1 VGASS
6 PQLSDLNVV
15 PGVLIDG
22 EPTPI
27 RITAVLVDPDGTT
40 SSVGG
45 EILAGGVSKGFQMRD
60 DGQLGDTAADD
71 GIWTYETTLEVTGSG
86 SARIEVWALD
96 GDAVSPVMVVIVPVA
111 SEESTS
117 FLDWMMGSGLP
128 FLFAAIT
135 ILVVWGMFYS
145 ANRRKTLQDDLD
157 MIESWSAFDTRELD
171 DEPDTGNQE

>member
-1 VGASS
+1 
-6 PQLSDLNVV
+6 
-15 PGVLIDG
+15 
-22 EPTPI
+22 
-27 RITAVLVDPDGTT
+27 
-40 SSVGG
+40 
-45 EILAGGVSKGFQMRD
+45 MRD
-60 DGQLGDTAADD
+60 DGQLGDTTADD

-117 FLDWMMGSGLP
+117 FLDWMLGSGLP

-135 ILVVWGMFYS
+135 IMVVWGMFYS